1 MIICARS
8 VALSFGTVIAQD
20 DSGCRDPRAGS
31 PVSGEGKFAM
41 MKVKI
46 RKLVA
51 TFFAVALLSV
61 LVFSVGA
68 QGTDPDPND
77 SAGYYKAKC
86 VACHGQKAD
95 KRFDATLSEDQ
106 LVDAILKGKKGEKPP
121 NMPGYETKGVNGDQ
135 AKALVTYMKQL
146 KDAPAAN

>member
-1 MIICARS
+1 
-8 VALSFGTVIAQD
+8 
-20 DSGCRDPRAGS
+20 
-31 PVSGEGKFAM
+31 M
-41 MKVKI
+41 MKMNI
-46 RKLVA
+46 RKLVV

-77 SAGYYKAKC
+77 SAGYYKVKC

-95 KRFDATLSEDQ
+95 KRFNAASPEGE

-121 NMPGYETKGVNGDQ
+121 NMPGYEAKGVNGDQ
-135 AKALVTYMKQL
+135 AKSLVTYMKQL
-146 KDAPAAN
+146 KDATATN

>member
-1 MIICARS
+1 MKLTILQVRK
-8 VALSFGTVIAQD
+8 ALA
-20 DSGCRDPRAGS
+20 A
-31 PVSGEGKFAM
+31 
-41 MKVKI
+41 
-46 RKLVA
+46 
-51 TFFAVALLSV
+51 FFAVAILSA

-77 SAGYYKAKC
+77 AAAFYKAKC

-95 KRFDATLSEDQ
+95 KRFDAALPEAE
-106 LVDAILKGKKGEKPP
+106 LVDAVMKGKKAEKPP
-121 NMPGYETKGVNGDQ
+121 NMPSYEVKGVNADQ